1 MLDFCA
7 EHRIAPDIEVIPI
20 QEINTAMKRVEKGD
34 VRFRHVID
42 MASLR
47 EEMAEAS

>member
-7 EHRIAPDIEVIPI
+7 EHGIAPDVQIIPI
-20 QEINTAMKRVEKGD
+20 QEINEAYKRVKDGE

-42 MASLR
+42 MASLKQ
-47 EEMAEAS
+47 EMAEA